1 MGEPASMLENNQ
13 LLVTGTVSLAG
24 PNGERIQVRGAGEC
38 IEVDIARASLSLGLL
53 SRLPSRSTRRRWLLA
68 GQLALRQAGLSI
80 EVLVDGRPVAFY
92 DGTTKGSLL
101 ARILGLG
108 PVTLKP
114 YQLMLVLVTRSSQRG
129 DA

>member
-1 MGEPASMLENNQ
+1 MLENNQ

-53 SRLPSRSTRRRWLLA
+53 SRLPSRSARRRWLLA
-68 GQLALRQAGLSI
+68 GQPALRQAGLSI

>member
-1 MGEPASMLENNQ
+1 MLETDQ

-24 PNGERIQVRGAGEC
+24 PSGERIQVRAAGER
-38 IEVDIARASLSLGLL
+38 IEVDIARASLRLALL
-53 SRLPSRSTRRRWLLA
+53 SRLPSRSARHRWLLA
-68 GQLALRQAGLSI
+68 GQPALRQAGLSI

-114 YQLMLVLVTRSSQRG
+114 SQLMLVLVTRSSQRG